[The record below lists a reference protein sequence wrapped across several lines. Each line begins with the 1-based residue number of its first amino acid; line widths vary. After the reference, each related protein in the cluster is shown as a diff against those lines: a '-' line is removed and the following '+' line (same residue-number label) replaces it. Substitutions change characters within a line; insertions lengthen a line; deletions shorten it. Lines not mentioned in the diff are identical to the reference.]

1 MKKIKI
7 VSIVCVGIAL
17 VLEILPFS
25 VISKATNSFYQEATF
40 HSYFDLTVF
49 EYGNIGP
56 FFCGVLTSILF
67 CLMLAEFFFKPNKTY
82 TLSVSAVTFATVI
95 LSLLPTF
102 YEAYSIFGVII
113 TVCLSVSTE
122 LSIMRYLNER
132 K

>member
-122 LSIMRYLNER
+122 LSVMRYLNER